1 MEVKVVQ
8 NILKVNERLADEN
21 RQQFADAGVFVI
33 DMMASPGAGKTSTI
47 LATIDRLKEKVR
59 IAVIEGDIASKVD
72 AEKIQSHGIEAVQ
85 INTGGACHLDGNMI
99 QNALQVLD
107 LDAIDLLVI
116 ENVGNLVCPAEF
128 DLGQSMKLVISS
140 VPEGDDKPLK
150 YPVIFTEA
158 NAIVLNKVDL
168 LGQTDFNEEAFVS
181 AIRRLNP
188 GAPIFNMSATTGEG
202 VDAWACWLLDRVN
215 EATGQ

>member
-8 NILKVNERLADEN
+8 NILKVNEKLAEEN
-21 RQQFADAGVFVI
+21 RRLFEEKGVFVI

-47 LATIDRLKEKVR
+47 LATIEALRDELN

-72 AEKIQSHGIEAVQ
+72 AEKIQAQGVEAVQ

-99 QNALQVLD
+99 QNALAVLD
-107 LDAIDLLVI
+107 LDAIDLLII

-158 NAIVLNKVDL
+158 DALILNKMDL
-168 LGQTDFNEEAFVS
+168 MGATDFDEKGFVDS
-181 AIRRLNP
+181 VRRLNP
-188 GAPIFNMSATTGEG
+188 GAPIFNISATKGDG
-202 VDAWACWLLDRVN
+202 VQEWTSWLLERVR
-215 EATGQ
+215 EAR

>member
-8 NILKVNERLADEN
+8 NILKVNEKLADEN
-21 RQQFADAGVFVI
+21 RTLFAEKGVFVI
-33 DMMASPGAGKTSTI
+33 DVMASPGAGKTSTI
-47 LATIDRLKEKVR
+47 LATIDALKDDVS

-72 AEKIQSHGIEAVQ
+72 AEKIQAHGVEAVQ

-107 LDAIDLLVI
+107 LDAIDLLIV

-150 YPVIFTEA
+150 YPVIFTQA
-158 NAIVLNKVDL
+158 DALVLNKIDML
-168 LGQTDFNEEAFVS
+168 DATDFGEEAFVE
-181 AIRRLNP
+181 AVRRLNP
-188 GAPIFNMSATTGEG
+188 RAPIFNISATKGEG
-202 VDAWACWLLDRVN
+202 VDAWTAWLRERVDDLRK
-215 EATGQ
+215 

>member
-8 NILKVNERLADEN
+8 NILKVNEKLADEN
-21 RQQFADAGVFVI
+21 RKLFAAKDVFVI
-33 DMMASPGAGKTSTI
+33 DVMASPGAGKTSTI
-47 LATIDRLKEKVR
+47 LATVDSLKDDVN

-72 AEKIQSHGIEAVQ
+72 AEKIQEHGVEAVQ

-107 LDAIDLLVI
+107 LDAIDLLIV

-150 YPVIFTEA
+150 YPVIFTQA
-158 NAIVLNKVDL
+158 DALILNKVDML
-168 LGQTDFNEEAFVS
+168 EATDFSETAFEEGV
-181 AIRRLNP
+181 RRLNP
-188 GAPIFNMSATTGEG
+188 RAPIFKISATKGDGVEAWTEWLRER
-202 VDAWACWLLDRVN
+202 VDAASK
-215 EATGQ
+215 

>member
-8 NILKVNERLADEN
+8 NILKVNEKLADEN
-21 RQQFADAGVFVI
+21 RRLFEEKQVFVI

-47 LATIDRLKEKVR
+47 LATIQALREKLR

-72 AEKIQSHGIEAVQ
+72 AEKIQAQGVEAVQ

-99 QNALQVLD
+99 QNALRVLD
-107 LDAIDLLVI
+107 LDAIDLLII

-128 DLGQSMKLVISS
+128 DLGQAMKLVISS

-150 YPVIFTEA
+150 YPVIFTQA
-158 NAIVLNKVDL
+158 DALILNKVDL
-168 LGQTDFNEEAFVS
+168 MASVDFDEEAFVS
-181 AIRRLNP
+181 AVRRLNP
-188 GAPIFNMSATTGEG
+188 SAPIFNISATKGEG
-202 VDAWACWLLDRVN
+202 VSEWTAWLLERVV
-215 EATGQ
+215 GRG

>member
-8 NILKVNERLADEN
+8 NILKVNDRLADEN
-21 RQQFADAGVFVI
+21 RTVFAKNNVFVI

-47 LATIDRLKEKVR
+47 LATIDELKDKVR
-59 IAVIEGDIASKVD
+59 VAVIEGDIASKVD
-72 AEKIQSHGIEAVQ
+72 AEKIQAHGIEAVQ

-107 LDAIDLLVI
+107 LDAIDLLII

-140 VPEGDDKPLK
+140 IPEGDDKPLK

-158 NAIVLNKVDL
+158 NALILNKVDL
-168 LGQTDFNEEAFVS
+168 LGRTDFNEEAFTTAV
-181 AIRRLNP
+181 RRLNP

-202 VDAWACWLLDRVN
+202 VDAWTCWLLDRVN
-215 EATGQ
+215 EAKK

>member
-8 NILKVNERLADEN
+8 NILKVNEKLADEN
-21 RQQFADAGVFVI
+21 RRLFSDKGVFVI
-33 DMMASPGAGKTSTI
+33 DVMASPGAGKTSTI
-47 LATIDRLKEKVR
+47 LATIEQLKDEMT

-107 LDAIDLLVI
+107 LDTIDLLIV

-150 YPVIFTEA
+150 YPVIFTLA
-158 NAIVLNKVDL
+158 DALILNKVDM
-168 LGQTDFNEEAFVS
+168 LGATDFSEEAFTS
-181 AIRRLNP
+181 AVRRINA
-188 GAPIFNMSATTGEG
+188 GAPIFNVSATKGEG
-202 VDAWACWLLDRVN
+202 IDEWAAWLRERVDAVRK
-215 EATGQ
+215 

>member
-8 NILKVNERLADEN
+8 NILKVNEKLADEN
-21 RQQFADAGVFVI
+21 RKLFAAKGVFVI
-33 DMMASPGAGKTSTI
+33 DVMASPGAGKTSTI
-47 LATIDRLKEKVR
+47 LATIDALKDDVST
-59 IAVIEGDIASKVD
+59 AVIEGDIASKVD
-72 AEKIQSHGIEAVQ
+72 AEKIQEHGVEAVQ

-107 LDAIDLLVI
+107 LDAIDLLIV

-150 YPVIFTEA
+150 YPVIFTQA
-158 NAIVLNKVDL
+158 DALILNKVDML
-168 LGQTDFNEEAFVS
+168 EATDFSETAFEEGV
-181 AIRRLNP
+181 RRLNP
-188 GAPIFNMSATTGEG
+188 RAPIFKISATKGDG
-202 VDAWACWLLDRVN
+202 VDAWTAWLRERVD
-215 EATGQ
+215 AAGK